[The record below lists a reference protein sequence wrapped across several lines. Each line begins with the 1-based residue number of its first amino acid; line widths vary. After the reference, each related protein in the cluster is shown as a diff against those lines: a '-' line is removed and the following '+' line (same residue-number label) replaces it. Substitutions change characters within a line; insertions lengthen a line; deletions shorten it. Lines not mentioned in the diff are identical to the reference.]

1 MRDLAQWVRYAEFG
15 IICHSYT
22 YSDLDGVRIL
32 LEQWR
37 RIKDTDDKV
46 LPVFV
51 AVRSQDVPRTLDDC
65 VESRRAK

>member
-1 MRDLAQWVRYAEFG
+1 MRDQWVRYAEFG

-22 YSDLDGVRIL
+22 YSDLNEIRIL

-51 AVRSQDVPRTLDDC
+51 VVRPKMCSRTLD
-65 VESRRAK
+65 